1 MEQRAKELHKQAMLA
16 LADRLRV
23 LAQRLL
29 VLARRLIMLT
39 ALTT

>member
-1 MEQRAKELHKQAMLA
+1 MEQRAKELHKQVMLA